1 MFIHSLRASLVPQ
14 TVKNPSTVQESQVRS
29 LGWEDPLEKDLATQE
44 NSMNN
49 GAWQAPVRGLT
60 RVRHD

>member
-14 TVKNPSTVQESQVRS
+14 TVNYPSTVQESQVRS
-29 LGWEDPLEKDLATQE
+29 LGWEDTLEKGLATQE

-60 RVRHD
+60 RVQHD